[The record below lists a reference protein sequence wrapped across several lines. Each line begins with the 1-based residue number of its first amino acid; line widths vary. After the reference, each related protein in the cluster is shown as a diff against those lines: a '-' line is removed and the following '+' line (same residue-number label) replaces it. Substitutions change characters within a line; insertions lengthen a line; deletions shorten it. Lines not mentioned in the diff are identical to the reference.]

1 MYSVGEERDHFK
13 SRDEMAREYEGGL
26 GFVVAVL
33 VAAVIV
39 LVVLL

>member
-13 SRDEMAREYEGGL
+13 SRDEMAREYESSL
-26 GFVVAVL
+26 GFVAAFI

-39 LVVLL
+39 IAMLL